1 MSAHCDPEPGLASR
15 QRPAALCSNGAC
27 TREPPRCPT
36 SRRES
41 HRARWR
47 SAPFVIGDCLFL
59 LAIGAIATWI
69 MHITHELDWG
79 FVVCAALGMLAA
91 MLVQAIAAWIIAPL
105 LGSIESMV
113 PSMVVAMVSPMSICG
128 LHLLGAEPGHS
139 WSLAQGAVSGLGI
152 FLLVEVYGAACR
164 RRFERYQSGTARAT

>member
-1 MSAHCDPEPGLASR
+1 
-15 QRPAALCSNGAC
+15 
-27 TREPPRCPT
+27 
-36 SRRES
+36 
-41 HRARWR
+41 
-47 SAPFVIGDCLFL
+47 
-59 LAIGAIATWI
+59 

-79 FVVCAALGMLAA
+79 FAVCAALGMLAA
-91 MLVQAIAAWIIAPL
+91 MVVQTIAAWLIAPL

-139 WSLAQGAVSGLGI
+139 WSLAQGAVFGLGM

-164 RRFERYQSGTARAT
+164 RRFERYQSGTARAA